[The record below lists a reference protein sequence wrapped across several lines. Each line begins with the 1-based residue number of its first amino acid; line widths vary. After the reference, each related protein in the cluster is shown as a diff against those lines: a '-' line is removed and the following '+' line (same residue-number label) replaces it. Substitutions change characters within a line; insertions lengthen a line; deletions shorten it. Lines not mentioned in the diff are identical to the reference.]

1 MAVKELITLRR
12 DRPLLKSFTT
22 PAFNGS
28 AFPAG
33 AAAQLVKALAAAA
46 RVSGSQSGT
55 VPRTTALLLGLIS
68 LELHALGNGHGG
80 NWEPSRH
87 CSQEADL
94 EILIKT
100 NKKQYF
106 SEARVGGTLKRSPR

>member
-12 DRPLLKSFTT
+12 DRPLVKSFTT

-28 AFPAG
+28 VFPAG

-55 VPRTTALLLGLIS
+55 LSPGPGPA
-68 LELHALGNGHGG
+68 
-80 NWEPSRH
+80 P
-87 CSQEADL
+87 QADL
-94 EILIKT
+94 PGA
-100 NKKQYF
+100 
-106 SEARVGGTLKRSPR
+106 ARTGERARGETGSP